1 MNKVILIPAIACL
14 ALAVACGGASD
25 STDNSSST
33 TETTTSAPAAPA
45 GESASDIPGLADVAI
60 SNDLVLEGND
70 LMQFDKNLLRV
81 KAGESVK
88 LTFKNVGELPKES
101 MGHNVIVLKPG
112 TDINAFGGEAINAV
126 NNEYVPLT
134 FQSSIVAHTKL
145 LGPGESDVIEFT
157 LEPGVYPYLC
167 SFPGHYGIMQGKIVA
182 E

>member
-1 MNKVILIPAIACL
+1 MNKLILIPAIASL

-25 STDNSSST
+25 STDSST
-33 TETTTSAPAAPA
+33 SETPVTSTETTVSAA
-45 GESASDIPGLADVAI
+45 DIPGLADI
-60 SNDLVLEGND
+60 EINNDLVLEGND

-81 KAGESVK
+81 KAGETVK

-112 TDINAFGGEAINAV
+112 TDVNAFGGEAIKAV
-126 NNEYVPLT
+126 STDYVPLT

-145 LGPGESDVIEFT
+145 LGPGETDVIEFT
-157 LEPGVYPYLC
+157 LEKGVYPYLC
-167 SFPGHYGIMQGKIVA
+167 SFPGHYGIMQGQIVA